1 MIIWFNSRK
10 SIYEIGNL
18 LFCSHSK
25 VAYWKN
31 RFNSGGIESLTAV
44 ERPGRP
50 RSIDG
55 RAEEE
60 IRTKLSGSDH
70 WKTSKT
76 SRIVQE
82 RSGVT
87 YTRRHVRRMA
97 KAWGYSLT
105 TPRKKHKNSVSLEE
119 VEKFKKNRKGMTA
132 VCMDESVFVYDSA
145 VRKVW
150 AKNGN
155 KPRITT
161 TVSHMKIFEF
171 GTVALDGSTLFRS
184 YESMNLKIF
193 IRYLNTLKREY
204 RRFVLFYDD
213 AP

>member
-1 MIIWFNSRK
+1 M
-10 SIYEIGNL
+10 
-18 LFCSHSK
+18 
-25 VAYWKN
+25 
-31 RFNSGGIESLTAV
+31 

-70 WKTSKT
+70 WKTSKI

-105 TPRKKHKNSVSLEE
+105 TPRKKHKNS
-119 VEKFKKNRKGMTA
+119 
-132 VCMDESVFVYDSA
+132 
-145 VRKVW
+145 
-150 AKNGN
+150 
-155 KPRITT
+155 
-161 TVSHMKIFEF
+161 
-171 GTVALDGSTLFRS
+171 GSDHLHIGQ
-184 YESMNLKIF
+184 YSMGIYINNEIQ
-193 IRYLNTLKREY
+193 
-204 RRFVLFYDD
+204 
-213 AP
+213 